1 MFSMYYKLL
10 MYALVSPGT
19 FYFYISWIL
28 ASFVQILFEEVIY
41 LIKEIIS
48 QTVAVLLL

>member
-1 MFSMYYKLL
+1 MFSMYYKFL

-28 ASFVQILFEEVIY
+28 ASFVQSLFEVVIY

-48 QTVAVLLL
+48 QTAVVLLL